1 MGYDTLTVEFDHYW
15 RSYTGTAGY
24 VEVYD
29 GTNWVTIDTM
39 TTTRGS
45 WTAPAHEN
53 YNVAMY
59 QNADFQVRLR
69 YSDGAGT
76 WGWYWAV
83 DNFQR
88 RRSLDALYERTR

>member
-53 YNVAMY
+53 YNVACTKTLTSRC
-59 QNADFQVRLR
+59 ASATATALEH
-69 YSDGAGT
+69 GAGT
-76 WGWYWAV
+76 GLWITLK
-83 DNFQR
+83 
-88 RRSLDALYERTR
+88 STES